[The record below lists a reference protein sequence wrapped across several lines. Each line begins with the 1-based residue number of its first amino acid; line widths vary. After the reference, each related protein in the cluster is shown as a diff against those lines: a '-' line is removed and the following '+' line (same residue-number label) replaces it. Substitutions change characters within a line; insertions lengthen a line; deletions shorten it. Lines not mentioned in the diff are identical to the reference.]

1 MPEIYKSYGKLLLSG
16 EYAVLNGAKALA
28 LPIKLQQS
36 LKIET
41 VVNNVY
47 LNWFAK
53 DTNKFDF
60 QTKINLRNLEVVES
74 NNVIISD
81 KLALILQEISKLNP
95 DFNKIQ
101 TGYNCYSEIE
111 WPIEYGLGSSSTL
124 INNLSKWAN
133 VNPYKL
139 NKKIFNGSG
148 YDVACASSKKP
159 IFYQLSGDENLI
171 KEAAFN
177 PHYHKNIAFIYLG
190 KKQNSKLEIEKYKLN
205 RKQFSNSLLT
215 EISQISVELAEQK
228 ELPGFQKLI
237 VQHESIISKLIQK
250 EPVKKIYFT
259 DFEGAIKS
267 LGAWGGDFILASSE
281 NGFDYIQ
288 NYFNKK
294 GLNII
299 LTYKDIIR

>member
-148 YDVACASSKKP
+148 YDVACASSKNLFS
-159 IFYQLSGDENLI
+159 INYQVM
-171 KEAAFN
+171 K
-177 PHYHKNIAFIYLG
+177 
-190 KKQNSKLEIEKYKLN
+190 
-205 RKQFSNSLLT
+205 T
-215 EISQISVELAEQK
+215 
-228 ELPGFQKLI
+228 
-237 VQHESIISKLIQK
+237 
-250 EPVKKIYFT
+250 
-259 DFEGAIKS
+259 
-267 LGAWGGDFILASSE
+267 
-281 NGFDYIQ
+281 
-288 NYFNKK
+288 
-294 GLNII
+294 
-299 LTYKDIIR
+299 